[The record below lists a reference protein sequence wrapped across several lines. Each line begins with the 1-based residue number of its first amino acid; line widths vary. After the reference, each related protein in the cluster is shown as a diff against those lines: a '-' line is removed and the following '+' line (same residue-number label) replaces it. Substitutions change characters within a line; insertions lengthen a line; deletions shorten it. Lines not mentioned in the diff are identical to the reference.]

1 MMVGRGKT
9 ASLMVSQS
17 LLCIRDNTI
26 VLALIASTIL
36 SIPDPV
42 HGLPSDQPDPIFTP
56 EALVNPELIQDSNRE
71 ANNGPK
77 RSATFLECM

>member
-26 VLALIASTIL
+26 VLALIAFTIL
-36 SIPDPV
+36 SIPDAV
-42 HGLPSDQPDPIFTP
+42 HGLASDQPDPIFTP
-56 EALVNPELIQDSNRE
+56 EAFVNPELIQDSNRE
-71 ANNGPK
+71 ANNGQK
-77 RSATFLECM
+77 VFFTILEWM